1 MDISCEQGNLSC
13 SSGLGVHFT
22 LPTKARN
29 PKRKT
34 QTQASST
41 LDPLSKQHRLE
52 TKLAQLLAP
61 NTLNDQAI
69 PAGSQN
75 LAVECAE
82 AWEDSEE
89 ACAMH
94 NFPGDGYNIE
104 ESNHPFTS
112 SDTVCSTD
120 SLKIGSGNTRCL
132 TPNQAAINLYA
143 KWQATVPTLVDDIL
157 SYYSSSVGRKIKP
170 VNGLVEEGCPS
181 CICVEFKSLNILVL
195 YFNHESAFFVVSKSE
210 SVLNW
215 SRFQHDYS
223 HSLFMSL
230 NCAGPCQ
237 SRAFPNCSLPNLNG
251 SVHRFSW
258 LLFSSLRAFLWCSEC
273 LGSSNEQ
280 LL

>member
-1 MDISCEQGNLSC
+1 MDISRERGNLSC

-22 LPTKARN
+22 SPTKARN

-61 NTLNDQAI
+61 STLNDQAI
-69 PAGSQN
+69 PAGFQD
-75 LAVECAE
+75 LAAVDSECAE
-82 AWEDSEE
+82 AWEGSEK
-89 ACAMH
+89 
-94 NFPGDGYNIE
+94 FPGDQGYNIE
-104 ESNHPFTS
+104 APNDPFTS

-120 SLKIGSGNTRCL
+120 SLKIGSGNTRRL

-181 CICVEFKSLNILVL
+181 CICVEFKSLNVLVL
-195 YFNHESAFFVVSKSE
+195 YFDREPAFCFVVSN
-210 SVLNW
+210 SVSDW
-215 SRFQHDYS
+215 SRFQHNYFN
-223 HSLFMSL
+223 SLFML
-230 NCAGPCQ
+230 FNFAGPCQ
-237 SRAFPNCSLPNLNG
+237 SGPFPNCSFPNTNG
-251 SVHRFSW
+251 SIHRFS
-258 LLFSSLRAFLWCSEC
+258 
-273 LGSSNEQ
+273 
-280 LL
+280 